1 MNNKIL
7 HLVSFFAL
15 ALSFSATLVA
25 DPSGYYRW
33 KDSEG
38 NLKLS
43 DRPPEAGI
51 KAEFVETPGSK
62 KSRGS
67 SEPVASSNTEQEAAA
82 TKPEQP
88 LKMEIMPPKDPA
100 RCKQAK
106 ANMQAFEGAA
116 RIRITD
122 ADGTQRLIT
131 EEEKQVQVERAQKA
145 IRENCN

>member
-7 HLVSFFAL
+7 HLISLL
-15 ALSFSATLVA
+15 AITMSFSATLWA
-25 DPSGYYRW
+25 EPSGYYRW

-51 KAEFVETPGSK
+51 KAEFIETPGSK

-67 SEPVASSNTEQEAAA
+67 NPPVASSEQEAA
-82 TKPEQP
+82 TTQPEEP
-88 LKMEIMPPKDPA
+88 LKMEILPPKDPE
-100 RCKQAK
+100 RCKQAQ
-106 ANMQAFEGAA
+106 ANMQAFNNAA

-122 ADGTQRLIT
+122 PDGTQRLIT
-131 EEEKQVQVERAQKA
+131 EEEKQVQVERAKKA
-145 IRENCN
+145 IRENCE